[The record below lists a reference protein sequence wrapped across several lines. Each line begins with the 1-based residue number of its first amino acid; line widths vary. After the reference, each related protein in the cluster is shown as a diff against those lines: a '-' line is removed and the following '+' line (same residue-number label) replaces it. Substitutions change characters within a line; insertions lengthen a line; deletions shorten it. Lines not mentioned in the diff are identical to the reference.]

1 MHIDSDG
8 LGPDQRFPL
17 EVETA
22 VYFCCLEALQ
32 NCAKHAPG
40 AAVHVSLARQ
50 DVNWLTFSIRDNGP
64 GFEPSSAPVG
74 SGHQHMAD
82 WLAALDGSLQVVS
95 APGQGT
101 TVSGRLPIHN
111 YAETS
116 AQLAAPYASA
126 GWAEPVSQAEQRS

>member
-1 MHIDSDG
+1 MAALEAHVRSALPAAGIDADG
-8 LGPDQRFPL
+8 LAVDQRFTP

-40 AAVHVSLARQ
+40 ATIRVALGSPEP
-50 DVNWLTFSIRDNGP
+50 DWLTFSVRDDGP
-64 GFEPSSAPVG
+64 GFAPAVIQTG

-82 WLAALDGSLQVVS
+82 RLAALDGTLHVSS

-101 TVSGRLPIHN
+101 TVIGRLP
-111 YAETS
+111 
-116 AQLAAPYASA
+116 AARGAMASRPT
-126 GWAEPVSQAEQRS
+126 GL